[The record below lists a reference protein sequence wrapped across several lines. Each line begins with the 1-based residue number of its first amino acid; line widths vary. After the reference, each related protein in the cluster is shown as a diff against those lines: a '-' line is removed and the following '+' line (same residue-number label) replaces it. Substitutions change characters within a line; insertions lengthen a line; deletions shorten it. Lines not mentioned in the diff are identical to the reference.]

1 MRSDRSVVVLPCFVL
16 ECWTGW
22 KTKSMSTTIFVTLQ
36 GPLRWTFHSDLP
48 PPRAIWNHSSCEP
61 FAELISQSIKQRLA
75 TGVISVWGRVG
86 ECKPL
91 HKVLPLRVE
100 PTKPRFCNDNK
111 FLNLWVQ
118 DRPFSLD
125 YLYPL
130 PFYDEKDTYQTVCDV
145 KLGYN
150 SNNNNSL
157 ILVVRKY
164 HLHMIKCA

>member
-1 MRSDRSVVVLPCFVL
+1 
-16 ECWTGW
+16 
-22 KTKSMSTTIFVTLQ
+22 MSTTIFATLKV
-36 GPLRWTFHSDLP
+36 PLREKV
-48 PPRAIWNHSSCEP
+48 SSQICLLLEFSETILLLSL

-75 TGVISVWGRVG
+75 AGVISVWGRVG
-86 ECKPL
+86 ECRLL
-91 HKVLPLRVE
+91 HPVLPLRVE
-100 PTKPRFCNDNK
+100 STKPRFCNDNK
-111 FLNLWVQ
+111 FLNLWMQ

-125 YLYPL
+125 YLYQL
-130 PFYDEKDTYQTVCDV
+130 PFYDEKGTYQTVCDV